1 MISAEALQR
10 FKRTDPYKILED
22 AEQRFRQLSGEEQK
36 KLRQFIADY
45 PDVDDLYSHLE
56 NQSFMI
62 KRVLKNHQQ
71 YLISHPDTDFSA
83 QEVQEHNEFI
93 DELFLHFVFLGEKI
107 ETFPPLPVL
116 PPAAPL
122 IKISGVIEEVTFTRA
137 MACFEAE
144 VYSTVRDKLE
154 RKRLRD
160 NIGALV
166 AMTAQALTGTPPHAM
181 INEGKPSKLKC
192 LYVKGKIDGKTFSG
206 WFGMT
211 DIRPGDRVEIAA
223 APVGD
228 EYLAYAMINISR
240 KTISVTPQC
249 HSGKSSYPFN
259 MVALICFLFVL
270 VPFLLPFFIAHVFVN
285 TLCTYI
291 AVSLSL
297 SFIIYRQG
305 QRRRKPFFELYGRIS
320 DVLAFP
326 GGEKFDL
333 LSHSGKIARQKR
345 EEGQIL
351 PRTAGDVPM
360 PQGGADDYVYEFFY
374 YY

>member
-10 FKRTDPYKILED
+10 FKRTDPYKILDD

-116 PPAAPL
+116 PPPSPL

-154 RKRLRD
+154 RKRQRD

-228 EYLAYAMINISR
+228 EYLAYAIASPER
-240 KTISVTPQC
+240 GTISLTPGC
-249 HSGKSSYPFN
+249 NESISSNMKIIMLYP
-259 MVALICFLFVL
+259 ALILFLFLPFMIFANFSVSLIIYLIISPLFVL
-270 VPFLLPFFIAHVFVN
+270 
-285 TLCTYI
+285 Y
-291 AVSLSL
+291 SLSQFSSKEKMKCQL
-297 SFIIYRQG
+297 YDDISAALLNTQKGNADILKNCREISLKKKKAG
-305 QRRRKPFFELYGRIS
+305 EL
-320 DVLAFP
+320 V
-326 GGEKFDL
+326 
-333 LSHSGKIARQKR
+333 
-345 EEGQIL
+345 
-351 PRTAGDVPM
+351 PRTENDIPTPQVGD
-360 PQGGADDYVYEFFY
+360 YKYTYEFFY

>member
-116 PPAAPL
+116 PPPSPL
-122 IKISGVIEEVTFTRA
+122 IKISGIIEEVTFTRA

-144 VYSTVRDKLE
+144 VYSTVRDELE
-154 RKRLRD
+154 RKRQRD

-211 DIRPGDRVEIAA
+211 NIRPGDRVEIAA
-223 APVGD
+223 APEGD
-228 EYLAYAMINISR
+228 EYLAYAIASPEQR
-240 KTISVTPQC
+240 TISVTPC
-249 HSGKSSYPFN
+249 CYHGSKTPSFFLY
-259 MVALICFLFVL
+259 LITFICMTL
-270 VPFLLPFFIAHVFVN
+270 PFLLIALWHDSTMMLTALTWYSGICFSASYLICR
-285 TLCTYI
+285 TSRKKDQP
-291 AVSLSL
+291 VSSL
-297 SFIIYRQG
+297 
-305 QRRRKPFFELYGRIS
+305 FENICVILGMS
-320 DVLAFP
+320 TP
-326 GGEKFDL
+326 EKLDL
-333 LSHSGKIARQKR
+333 DRLTRQKFKKNR
-345 EEGQIL
+345 ITVIPE
-351 PRTAGDVPM
+351 RDM
-360 PQGGADDYVYEFFY
+360 PAKINGERYFFY
-374 YY
+374 Y